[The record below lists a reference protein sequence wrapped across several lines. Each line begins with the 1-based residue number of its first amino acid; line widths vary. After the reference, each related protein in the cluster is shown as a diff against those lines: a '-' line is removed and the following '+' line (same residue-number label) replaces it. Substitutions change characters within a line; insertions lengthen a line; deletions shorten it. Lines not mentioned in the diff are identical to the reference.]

1 MKITKVVRTMHSI
14 EEQRPLLKQ
23 IMDLL
28 EQHMG
33 YSCEIVL
40 HDLTGDYDKTI
51 VDIRNGHITGR
62 RVGDC
67 GSNLGLEVLRG
78 TVVDGERYNYI
89 TYTPDA
95 KVLRSSS
102 MYMRDDSGRVVGA
115 LCVNTDITE
124 SVKFEQHL
132 HELNNMNLDKTSKS
146 PELFAKDV
154 KQLLEYLLE
163 EGERLVG
170 KRAADMNKDDRVNFI
185 AHLDKSGAFL
195 ISKSSERVCE
205 FLGISKYTLYAA
217 LDKLR
222 NGEKPE
228 NP

>member
-1 MKITKVVRTMHSI
+1 MNSI
-14 EEQRPLLKQ
+14 GEQKNFLKQ
-23 IMDLL
+23 VMDLM
-28 EQHMG
+28 EQHFG
-33 YSCEIVL
+33 YNCEVVL

-78 TVVDGERYNYI
+78 TAVDGERYNYI

-95 KVLRSSS
+95 KILRSSS

-115 LCVNTDITE
+115 LCVNTDITQ

-132 HELNNMNLDKTSKS
+132 HELNNMNLDKPGKT
-146 PELFAKDV
+146 PEVFAKDV
-154 KQLLEYLLE
+154 KQLLEFLLE
-163 EGERLVG
+163 EGERLVN
-170 KRAADMNKDDRVNFI
+170 KRAADMNKEDRVNFI
-185 AHLDKSGAFL
+185 AHLDKRGAFL
-195 ISKSSERVCE
+195 ITKSGERVCE
-205 FLGISKYTLYAA
+205 FLGISKYTLYAT

>member
-1 MKITKVVRTMHSI
+1 VDSI
-14 EEQRPLLKQ
+14 GGQRAFLKQ
-23 IMDLL
+23 IMDLM

-33 YSCEIVL
+33 YNYEIVL

-89 TYTPDA
+89 TYTTDA
-95 KVLRSSS
+95 KILRSSS
-102 MYMRDDSGRVVGA
+102 MYMRDDTGRVVGA
-115 LCVNTDITE
+115 LCVNTDITQ
-124 SVKFEQHL
+124 SVKYEQHL
-132 HELNNMNLDKTSKS
+132 HELNNMNLDKAGKT
-146 PELFAKDV
+146 PEVFAKDV

-170 KRAADMNKDDRVNFI
+170 KSAADMNKEDRVNFI
-185 AHLDKSGAFL
+185 SHLDKSGAFL
-195 ISKSSERVCE
+195 ITRSGERVCE
-205 FLGISKYTLYAA
+205 FLGISKYTLYAT

-228 NP
+228 NPQGDE

>member
-1 MKITKVVRTMHSI
+1 MKSI
-14 EEQRPLLKQ
+14 GDQRDFLKQ
-23 IMDLL
+23 VMDLL
-28 EQHMG
+28 EQHFG
-33 YSCEIVL
+33 YNCEIVL

-95 KVLRSSS
+95 KILRSSS
-102 MYMRDDSGRVVGA
+102 MYMRDDAGRVVGS
-115 LCVNTDITE
+115 LCVNTDITQ

-132 HELNNMNLDKTSKS
+132 HEFNNMNVDKPDKT
-146 PELFAKDV
+146 PEVFAKDV

-170 KRAADMNKDDRVNFI
+170 KSAADMNKEDRVSFI

-195 ISKSSERVCE
+195 ITKSSERVCE
-205 FLGISKYTLYAA
+205 FLGISKYTLYAT

>member
-1 MKITKVVRTMHSI
+1 MNTIG
-14 EEQRPLLKQ
+14 EQKAFLKQ
-23 IMDLL
+23 IMDLM
-28 EQHMG
+28 EQHLG

-89 TYTPDA
+89 THTPDA

-102 MYMRDDSGRVVGA
+102 MYMRDDAGRVVGA
-115 LCVNTDITE
+115 LCVNTDITQ
-124 SVKFEQHL
+124 SVKYEQYL
-132 HELNNMNLDKTSKS
+132 HEMNNMNLERAAKS
-146 PELFAKDV
+146 PEVFARDV
-154 KQLLEYLLE
+154 RQLLEHLLE

-170 KRAADMNKDDRVNFI
+170 KSAADMNREDRVNFLSY
-185 AHLDKSGAFL
+185 LDKQGAFL
-195 ISKSSERVCE
+195 ITRSGERVCE
-205 FLGISKYTLYAA
+205 FLGISKYTLYAT

-228 NP
+228 NPQGDE

>member
-1 MKITKVVRTMHSI
+1 MKSI
-14 EEQRPLLKQ
+14 DEQRPLLRQ
-23 IMDLL
+23 VMDLL

-33 YSCEIVL
+33 YNCEIVL
-40 HDLTGDYDKTI
+40 HDLTGDYDRTI

-115 LCVNTDITE
+115 LCVNTDITQ
-124 SVKFEQHL
+124 SVKYEQYL
-132 HELNNMNLDKTSKS
+132 HEMNNMSADRSGRT
-146 PELFAKDV
+146 PEVFAQDV
-154 KQLLEYLLE
+154 KQLLEHLLE

-170 KRAADMNKDDRVNFI
+170 KRAPEMTKDDRVSFI
-185 AHLDKSGAFL
+185 RHLDRSGAFL
-195 ISKSSERVCE
+195 ITKSSERVCE
-205 FLGISKYTLYAA
+205 FLGISKYTLYAT

-222 NGEKPE
+222 NGEKADRE
-228 NP
+228 NQ

>member
-1 MKITKVVRTMHSI
+1 MKSI
-14 EEQRPLLKQ
+14 GDQRDFLKQ
-23 IMDLL
+23 VMDLL
-28 EQHMG
+28 EQHFG
-33 YSCEIVL
+33 YNCEIVL

-95 KVLRSSS
+95 KILRSSS
-102 MYMRDDSGRVVGA
+102 MYMRDDAGRVVGS
-115 LCVNTDITE
+115 LCVNTDITQ

-132 HELNNMNLDKTSKS
+132 HELNNMNVDKPDKT
-146 PELFAKDV
+146 PEVFAKDV

-170 KRAADMNKDDRVNFI
+170 KSAADMNKEDRVSFI

-195 ISKSSERVCE
+195 ITKSSERVCE
-205 FLGISKYTLYAA
+205 FLGISKYTLYAT

>member
-1 MKITKVVRTMHSI
+1 MNSI
-14 EEQRPLLKQ
+14 EEQRGLLKQ
-23 IMDLL
+23 VMDLL

-33 YSCEIVL
+33 YHCEIVL

-78 TVVDGERYNYI
+78 TVVDGERYNYV
-89 TYTPDA
+89 THTPDA

-102 MYMRDDSGRVVGA
+102 MYMRDDAGQVIGA
-115 LCVNTDITE
+115 LCVNTDITQ
-124 SVKFEQHL
+124 SVKYEQYL
-132 HELNNMNLDKTSKS
+132 HEMNNMSLEKAEKS
-146 PELFAKDV
+146 PEVFARDV
-154 KQLLEYLLE
+154 RQLLEHLLE

-170 KRAADMNKDDRVNFI
+170 KSAADMNREDRINFL
-185 AHLDKSGAFL
+185 AHLDKRGAFL
-195 ISKSSERVCE
+195 ITRSGERVCE
-205 FLGISKYTLYAA
+205 FLGISKYTLYAT

-228 NP
+228 NPQGDE